1 MADTFTDRGQ
11 LLGNLLL
18 DTAECGIGLTG
29 GTHTADG
36 NRVYNRNPV
45 VGGGNTAI
53 YVAHYGKSTSCGP
66 MTITNNIAD
75 ELRADGRHS
84 GWWNRGDCGT
94 IDISTDTCGVPANP
108 LLTPAAVEFPAP
120 LIPPQPKT
128 CAVTSPYSTQTA
140 ATPCSP

>member
-1 MADTFTDRGQ
+1 MAAALWRTPVADRGQ

-18 DTAECGIGLTG
+18 ETAECGI
-29 GTHTADG
+29 ADV
-36 NRVYNRNPV
+36 NRVYSRNPV

-53 YVAHYGKSTSCGP
+53 YVAHYGKSASCEP

-84 GWWNRGDCGT
+84 GWWNRGDCET

-108 LLTPAAVEFPAP
+108 LLRPVAVEFPAP
-120 LIPPQPKT
+120 LIPPQPET
-128 CAVTSPYSTQTA
+128 CVVTSPYSTQTA
-140 ATPCSP
+140 AIPFRP